1 MGAGWGSPLR
11 RTPMPTLSGR
21 TALVTGAST
30 GIGRAVAVE
39 FARRGAH
46 VAVNYP
52 YERERANAEETARLA
67 EAARAEAL
75 AARPAPPGAGGGVAP
90 GGVATGDDGAA
101 VCTLVRA
108 DVSREGEVEAMFEAV
123 AEACGVPDVLVNNAG
138 IQIEEPASHETTA
151 AHFDQV
157 LAVNLRGAFL
167 CSREAIRGFLDLP
180 ERRAGRGVIVNVSSV
195 HQKIPRPQY
204 LSYAVSKFGLHGLT
218 QTLALEYADRG
229 VRVNAIAPG
238 ATLTPIQSWL
248 GDEEATEVVR
258 SHVPMR
264 RIAEPEEMARI
275 AAFLASDDAA
285 YVTGQTLYAD
295 GGLTLYADFQEPW
308 SG

>member
-1 MGAGWGSPLR
+1 MSD
-11 RTPMPTLSGR
+11 LSGR

-39 FARRGAH
+39 LARRGAR

-67 EAARAEAL
+67 EAARADAL
-75 AARPAPPGAGGGVAP
+75 ADRPAPPDSRA
-90 GGVATGDDGAA
+90 GGVATDDGA

-108 DVSREGEVEAMFEAV
+108 DVSREVEVEAMFEV
-123 AEACGVPDVLVNNAG
+123 IAEACGPVDVLVNNAG

-167 CSREAIRGFLDLP
+167 CSREAIRGFLGIEP
-180 ERRAGRGVIVNVSSV
+180 REGGARGVIVNVSSV
-195 HQKIPRPQY
+195 HQKIPRPHY
-204 LSYAVSKFGLHGLT
+204 LSYAVSKYGLHGMT

-248 GDEEATEVVR
+248 DDEAATDVVR
-258 SHVPMR
+258 SHIPMR
-264 RIAEPEEMARI
+264 RIGEPEEMARI
-275 AAFLASDDAA
+275 AAFLVSDDAA
-285 YVTGQTLYAD
+285 YVTGQTLFAD

>member
-1 MGAGWGSPLR
+1 MLS
-11 RTPMPTLSGR
+11 LSGR

-30 GIGRAVAVE
+30 GIGRAAAVE
-39 FARRGAH
+39 LARRGAS

-52 YERERANAEETARLA
+52 YDRERANAEETARLA
-67 EAARAEAL
+67 EAARAEVL
-75 AARPAPPGAGGGVAP
+75 ARRPDTDADDA
-90 GGVATGDDGAA
+90 GGVATGADDPA

-108 DVSREGEVEAMFEAV
+108 DVSREGDVEAMFAQV
-123 AEACGVPDVLVNNAG
+123 REACGTVDVLVNNAG

-167 CSREAIRGFLDLP
+167 CSREAIRGFLTLP
-180 ERRAGRGVIVNVSSV
+180 ERRGGRGVIINVSSV

-204 LSYAVSKFGLHGLT
+204 LSYAVSKYGLHGMT
-218 QTLALEYADRG
+218 QTLALEYADRNI
-229 VRVNAIAPG
+229 RVNAIAPG

-248 GDEEATEVVR
+248 DDPEATQVVR
-258 SHVPMR
+258 DHIPMH

-275 AAFLASDDAA
+275 AAFLVSDDAA

>member
-1 MGAGWGSPLR
+1 
-11 RTPMPTLSGR
+11 MPTLSGR

-39 FARRGAH
+39 LARRGAH

-52 YERERANAEETARLA
+52 YERERANAEATARLA

-75 AARPAPPGAGGGVAP
+75 ADRPAPLDADDGGGV
-90 GGVATGDDGAA
+90 GTDDALA

-108 DVSREGEVEAMFEAV
+108 DVSREGEVEAMFETV
-123 AEACGVPDVLVNNAG
+123 REACGTVDVLVNNAG

-167 CSREAIRGFLDLP
+167 CSREAIRGMLGLP

-204 LSYAVSKFGLHGLT
+204 LSYAVSKYGLHGLT
-218 QTLALEYADRG
+218 ETLALEYAARG
-229 VRVNAIAPG
+229 VRVNAVAPG

-248 GDEEATEVVR
+248 GDEEATGVVR
-258 SHVPMR
+258 DHIPMG
-264 RIAEPEEMARI
+264 RIAEPDEIARI

>member
-1 MGAGWGSPLR
+1 MTPTPISP
-11 RTPMPTLSGR
+11 PMSSLSGR

-30 GIGRAVAVE
+30 GIGRAIAVE

-52 YERERANAEETARLA
+52 YERERAGAEETARLA
-67 EAARAEAL
+67 EAAWAEAL
-75 AARPAPPGAGGGVAP
+75 AARPAGLRSAPPGTSGGGA
-90 GGVATGDDGAA
+90 GGVATEGDEPA

-108 DVSREGEVEAMFEAV
+108 DVSREAEVEAMFETV
-123 AEACGVPDVLVNNAG
+123 AGACGAVDVLVNNAG

-151 AHFDQV
+151 AHFDEV

-180 ERRAGRGVIVNVSSV
+180 ARPAGRGVIVNVSSV
-195 HQKIPRPQY
+195 HQTIPRPNY
-204 LSYAVSKFGLHGLT
+204 LSYAVSKYGLHGMT
-218 QTLALEYADRG
+218 QTLALEYAARG

-248 GDEEATEVVR
+248 DDAEATEVVR
-258 SHVPMR
+258 SHIPMR

>member
-1 MGAGWGSPLR
+1 MS
-11 RTPMPTLSGR
+11 TLSGR

-39 FARRGAH
+39 LARRGAH
-46 VAVNYP
+46 VAINYP

-67 EAARAEAL
+67 EAARAESL
-75 AARPAPPGAGGGVAP
+75 ADRPAPPDGGGGVAAP
-90 GGVATGDDGAA
+90 ASPGVASPSSSGVAHDDGSA

-108 DVSREGEVEAMFEAV
+108 DVSREDEVEAMFEAV
-123 AEACGVPDVLVNNAG
+123 RGACGTVDVLVNNAG

-167 CSREAIRGFLDLP
+167 CSREAIRGFLGLP
-180 ERRAGRGVIVNVSSV
+180 ERRGGRGVIVNVSSV

-204 LSYAVSKFGLHGLT
+204 LSYAVSKYGLHGMT
-218 QTLALEYADRG
+218 ETLALEYADRG
-229 VRVNAIAPG
+229 IRVNAIAPG
-238 ATLTPIQSWL
+238 ATRTPIQSWL
-248 GDEEATEVVR
+248 DDPEATGVVR
-258 SHVPMR
+258 DHIPMR
-264 RIAEPEEMARI
+264 RIAEAEEMARI
-275 AAFLASDDAA
+275 TSFLVSDDAA

>member
-1 MGAGWGSPLR
+1 
-11 RTPMPTLSGR
+11 MPSLSGR

-52 YERERANAEETARLA
+52 YGRERANAEETARLA

-75 AARPAPPGAGGGVAP
+75 ALPPPPAGGG
-90 GGVATGDDGAA
+90 GGVEADDGSP
-101 VCTLVRA
+101 VCTLVQA
-108 DVSREGEVEAMFEAV
+108 DVSREDEVEALFEAV
-123 AEACGVPDVLVNNAG
+123 AEACGTVDVLVNNAG

-167 CSREAIRGFLDLP
+167 CSREAIRGFLGLP
-180 ERRAGRGVIVNVSSV
+180 ARRAPQAGGGRGVIVNVSSV
-195 HQKIPRPQY
+195 HQKIPRPNY
-204 LSYAVSKFGLHGLT
+204 LSYAVSKYGLHGLT
-218 QTLALEYADRG
+218 ETLALEYAARG
-229 VRVNAIAPG
+229 IRVNAIAPG

-248 GDEEATEVVR
+248 GDPEATRAVR
-258 SHVPMR
+258 DHIPMG